1 MAPPIG
7 DFALEVGSDPAEGVS
22 FCWDGPLETPAPGRV
37 RTSAKDFVPGRELTL
52 YFLSPF

>member
-37 RTSAKDFVPGRELTL
+37 RTSAKDFVPGRELTV